1 MKTEDMIIVS
11 VDDHVVEPPDLFE
24 RHLPAKYRD
33 VAPKVIHKDDGTD
46 VWQFLEFEVPN
57 IGLNAVAGRPPEEY
71 GIDPTSFDEIREGCF
86 DIEKRILDMNAN
98 GVLGSLNFPSLP
110 GFAGRLFAALDDK
123 EAALALAQAYND
135 WHIDEWCGTQPGR
148 FIPLAV
154 PTIWDPETLAGEI
167 HRVAK
172 KGCHAVTFP
181 ENPEPLGLPS
191 LHSDHWDPFWEACS
205 DEGTIV
211 CMHIG
216 SSSKLVTTAAD
227 APIDVM
233 IVLQPMNIVQ
243 AAADLIHSPVFKKF
257 PDVTVALSEG
267 GIGWIPY
274 FLERLDH
281 SYSVHKAWT
290 GADFGS
296 KMPSEV
302 FMEHVVLCFIS
313 DAVGAAHG
321 PRHRR
326 RPHHG
331 RDRLPALGHDVA
343 ACARAAHERLRG
355 HRSDRRRDRP
365 HDAPQRDA
373 ASSRTTRSVTVRG
386 NGARSARC
394 GPRPSA
400 STSSPTRR
408 RSGRR
413 PSARGRSRSPTCP
426 PPRRPTLA
434 DDEAPRPL
442 PPRDPRPLFVH
453 WAIDS
458 AVVFLLTVIVAVF
471 LGASLITVAIASVV
485 AGVFL
490 APWTRSL
497 EARGLARRAE
507 RAADTTTS
515 EPQ

>member
-1 MKTEDMIIVS
+1 MRTEDMIIVS

-33 VAPKVIHKDDGTD
+33 IAPKIVHKDDGTD

-110 GFAGRLFAALDDK
+110 GFAGRLFAALEDK
-123 EAALALAQAYND
+123 EAALTLAQAYND
-135 WHIDEWCGTQPGR
+135 WHIDEWCGTFPGR

-172 KGCHAVTFP
+172 KDCHAVTFP

-191 LHSDHWDPFWEACS
+191 LHSDHWDPFWKACA

-267 GIGWIPY
+267 GIGWVPY

-281 SYSVHKAWT
+281 SYRVHKAWT

-313 DAVGAAHG
+313 DAVGARLARDIGVDRITVEIDYPHSDTTW
-321 PRHRR
+321 PRA
-326 RPHHG
+326 P
-331 RDRLPALGHDVA
+331 
-343 ACARAAHERLRG
+343 ERLHG
-355 HRSDRRRDRP
+355 EFS
-365 HDAPQRDA
+365 A
-373 ASSRTTRSVTVRG
+373 AD
-386 NGARSARC
+386 
-394 GPRPSA
+394 
-400 STSSPTRR
+400 
-408 RSGRR
+408 
-413 PSARGRSRSPTCP
+413 
-426 PPRRPTLA
+426 LA
-434 DDEAPRPL
+434 DDEIDRMTHLNAMRFFSYEPFQHRPREQC
-442 PPRDPRPLFVH
+442 
-453 WAIDS
+453 
-458 AVVFLLTVIVAVF
+458 TV
-471 LGASLITVAIASVV
+471 GALRAEA
-485 AGVFL
+485 AGVDVE
-490 APWTRSL
+490 P
-497 EARGLARRAE
+497 RATAKRPKTE
-507 RAADTTTS
+507 REGPVKITDLSPTA
-515 EPQ
+515 

>member
-1 MKTEDMIIVS
+1 MHTEDMIIVS

-24 RHLPAKYRD
+24 RHLPPKYRD
-33 VAPKVIHKDDGTD
+33 VAPKIIHKDDGTD

-135 WHIDEWCGTQPGR
+135 WHIDEWCGTFPGR

-154 PTIWDPETLAGEI
+154 PTIWDPDTLAGEI

-191 LHSDHWDPFWEACS
+191 LHSDHWDPFWAACA

-243 AAADLIHSPVFKKF
+243 AAADLIHSPVFRKF

-281 SYSVHKAWT
+281 SYRVHKAWT

-313 DAVGAAHG
+313 DAVG
-321 PRHRR
+321 
-326 RPHHG
+326 
-331 RDRLPALGHDVA
+331 
-343 ACARAAHERLRG
+343 RA
-355 HRSDRRRDRP
+355 SP
-365 HDAPQRDA
+365 
-373 ASSRTTRSVTVRG
+373 
-386 NGARSARC
+386 ARSA
-394 GPRPSA
+394 SIA
-400 STSSPTRR
+400 S
-408 RSGRR
+408 
-413 PSARGRSRSPTCP
+413 RSRSTT
-426 PPRRPTLA
+426 RIRT
-434 DDEAPRPL
+434 PL
-442 PPRDPRPLFVH
+442 GH
-453 WAIDS
+453 EH
-458 AVVFLLTVIVAVF
+458 
-471 LGASLITVAIASVV
+471 
-485 AGVFL
+485 
-490 APWTRSL
+490 RS
-497 EARGLARRAE
+497 
-507 RAADTTTS
+507 S
-515 EPQ
+515 S

>member
-1 MKTEDMIIVS
+1 MRTEDMIIVS

-33 VAPKVIHKDDGTD
+33 VAPKVVHKDDGTD

-71 GIDPTSFDEIREGCF
+71 GIDPTSFDEIRDGCF

-110 GFAGRLFAALDDK
+110 GFAGRLFAALGDK

-135 WHIDEWCGTQPGR
+135 WHIDEWCGTYPGR

-154 PTIWDPETLAGEI
+154 PTIWDPDTLAGEI

-191 LHSDHWDPFWEACS
+191 LHSDHWDPFWAACAE
-205 DEGTIV
+205 EGTIV

-281 SYSVHKAWT
+281 SYRVHKAWT

-313 DAVGAAHG
+313 DAVGSRLAREIGVDRITVEIDYPHSDTTW
-321 PRHRR
+321 PRAPERLMSDFAGTDLTDDEIDRMTHLNAMREFTYDPFRYRAREQCTVGALRAEAIGVDIEPRSSAR
-326 RPHHG
+326 RPKS
-331 RDRLPALGHDVA
+331 
-343 ACARAAHERLRG
+343 ERE
-355 HRSDRRRDRP
+355 
-365 HDAPQRDA
+365 
-373 ASSRTTRSVTVRG
+373 
-386 NGARSARC
+386 
-394 GPRPSA
+394 GPVKM
-400 STSSPTRR
+400 TDFSPT
-408 RSGRR
+408 
-413 PSARGRSRSPTCP
+413 A
-426 PPRRPTLA
+426 
-434 DDEAPRPL
+434 
-442 PPRDPRPLFVH
+442 
-453 WAIDS
+453 
-458 AVVFLLTVIVAVF
+458 
-471 LGASLITVAIASVV
+471 
-485 AGVFL
+485 
-490 APWTRSL
+490 
-497 EARGLARRAE
+497 
-507 RAADTTTS
+507 
-515 EPQ
+515 